1 MYVMLI
7 FRVGHGVIELNQGE
21 AYHDIVLALFVGA
34 YLWQFKGGDGRRW
47 GVQEKRKKKSDQ
59 KKGGWVC

>member
-7 FRVGHGVIELNQGE
+7 FRVGHGVIELNQGG

-34 YLWQFKGGDGRRW
+34 YLWQFKGRDGRR
-47 GVQEKRKKKSDQ
+47 
-59 KKGGWVC
+59 